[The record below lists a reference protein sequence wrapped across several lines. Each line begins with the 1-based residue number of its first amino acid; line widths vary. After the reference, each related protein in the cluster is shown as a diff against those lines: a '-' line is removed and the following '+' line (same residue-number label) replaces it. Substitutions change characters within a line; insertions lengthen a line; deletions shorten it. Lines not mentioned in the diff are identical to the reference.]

1 MKILVLGAGAVGGYF
16 GGMMRAAGLNTGF
29 VVRGPRAAQLRKHG
43 LAVISP
49 DSEMQVDDLPVH
61 VAGEA
66 LPDADII
73 LMAIKATGLTSAIA
87 SLKSAVGK
95 DTLIVPL
102 LNGLR
107 HIETLA
113 DAFGDERVAGG
124 LCYIQASLDDNGA
137 VRRHGP
143 HQRIVVGARRPS
155 QEEGLKAFVDYVAPA
170 GFDAVCS
177 ANVEQAMWDK
187 MVFLATLAGVTSI
200 ARGAVGDIIATPY
213 GEEAMRAMLDECLAI
228 AEAEGF
234 ALSPAAI
241 ENAQK
246 LLLDPASRLSSSML
260 GDIRAGKPTEG
271 DHILGDLIKR
281 GEKHKIATPFLKA
294 AHVAVLVHEGQLAH

>member
-16 GGMMRAAGLNTGF
+16 GGMMRAAGLNTSF
-29 VVRGPRAAQLRKHG
+29 VVRGPRAAQLREHG

-49 DSEMQVDDLPVH
+49 DSEMQINDIPVH

-73 LMAIKATGLTSAIA
+73 LMAIKATGLAGAIS
-87 SLKSAVGK
+87 SLNGAVGK

-107 HIETLA
+107 HIEMLT
-113 DAFGDERVAGG
+113 DAFCDKRIAGG

-155 QEEGLKAFVDYVAPA
+155 QEERLKAFVDYVAPA
-170 GFDAVCS
+170 DFETVCS

-187 MVFLATLAGVTSI
+187 VVFLAALAGMTSI

-213 GEEAMRAMLDECLAI
+213 GEETTRAMLGECLSV

-241 ENAQK
+241 ENAQN

-271 DHILGDLIKR
+271 DHILGDLINR
-281 GEKHKIATPFLKA
+281 SEKNKVATPLLKA
-294 AHVAVLVHEGQLAH
+294 AHVTVLVHEGSLTP

>member
-1 MKILVLGAGAVGGYF
+1 MKILILGAGAVGGYF
-16 GGMMRAAGLNTGF
+16 GGMMRAAGLDADF
-29 VVRGPRAAQLRKHG
+29 VVRGPRAAQLREQG
-43 LAVISP
+43 LTVIRP
-49 DSEMQVDDLPVH
+49 DGEMQVDDIPVH
-61 VAGEA
+61 VTGET
-66 LPDADII
+66 LPHADII

-87 SLKSAVGK
+87 SLNGAVGD

-107 HIETLA
+107 HIETLV
-113 DAFGDERVAGG
+113 DVFGDERITGG
-124 LCYIQASLDDNGA
+124 LCYIQASLDDNDA

-143 HQRIVVGARRPS
+143 HQRIVIGARRPS
-155 QEEGLKAFVDYVAPA
+155 QEERLKAFVDYVTPA
-170 GFDAVCS
+170 GFETVCS

-187 MVFLATLAGVTSI
+187 VVFLATLAGVTSI
-200 ARGAVGDIIATPY
+200 ARGAVGDITATLY
-213 GEEAMRAMLDECLAI
+213 GEEVTRGMLGECLSI

-234 ALSPAAI
+234 ALSPAAS
-241 ENAQK
+241 ENAQN

-271 DHILGDLIKR
+271 NHILGDLINR

-294 AHVAVLVHEGQLAH
+294 AHVAVLVHEGLLTP

>member
-1 MKILVLGAGAVGGYF
+1 MKILILGAGAVGGYF
-16 GGMMRAAGLNTGF
+16 GGMMRAAGLDTSF
-29 VVRGPRAAQLRKHG
+29 VVRGARAAQLREHG
-43 LAVISP
+43 LAVIGP
-49 DSEMQVDDLPVH
+49 DSEMQVDDIPVH
-61 VAGEA
+61 VAGDA
-66 LPDADII
+66 LPDADIV

-87 SLKSAVGK
+87 SLNGAVGE

-107 HIETLA
+107 HIDTLA
-113 DAFGDERVAGG
+113 AVFGDERVAGG
-124 LCYIQASLDDNGA
+124 LCYIQASLDGNGA
-137 VRRHGP
+137 VQRHGP

-155 QEEGLKAFVDYVAPA
+155 QEERLKAFVDYVAPA
-170 GFDAVCS
+170 GFEAVCS

-187 MVFLATLAGVTSI
+187 VVFLATLAGMTSI

-213 GEEAMRAMLDECLAI
+213 GEEATRAMLGECLAI
-228 AEAEGF
+228 AKAEGF

-241 ENAQK
+241 ENAQS

-271 DHILGDLIKR
+271 DHILGDLINR
-281 GEKHKIATPFLKA
+281 SEKHGIATPFLKA
-294 AHVAVLVHEGQLAH
+294 AHVAVLVHEGSLTS